1 MEYIVKASHGG
12 VDTVRGLFVIMLCSG
27 FEAGE
32 ECEFGVEG
40 GDGVEDAGKRLLG
53 GSLGREAVVDK

>member
-1 MEYIVKASHGG
+1 MPDGGISLIRGMGWLAYIVKASHGG

-40 GDGVEDAGKRLLG
+40 DDGVEDAG
-53 GSLGREAVVDK
+53 E

>member
-1 MEYIVKASHGG
+1 MGWLAYIVKASHGG
-12 VDTVRGLFVIMLCSG
+12 DDTVRGLFVIMLCSG

-40 GDGVEDAGKRLLG
+40 DDGIEDAG
-53 GSLGREAVVDK
+53 E